1 MTIHILDS
9 KTISQIAAGEV
20 VERPASVVKELLE
33 NSLDAGAR
41 QITIVTRRGGISLI
55 EVADDGSG
63 IPGNEIELAF
73 ERHATSKITSL
84 ADLSRIATL
93 GFRGEALPSI
103 ASVAEV
109 EMLSRTRDEISG
121 TRLRLVDGR
130 IVQKESAARSQGTT
144 VTVHDLFRRVPAR
157 LKFLKSEATENNRIA
172 EVVSRYALA
181 YPEVKFTLIVDTRT
195 LMQTPGNGKLHDAI
209 SAVYGLEIASNLL
222 EIHQDS
228 FALPSTGESS
238 LRVSGYISKPEI
250 TRSTRENLIFLV
262 NRRWV
267 SNRLLSIA
275 VEEAYHGLLMQG
287 KHPLAIINLTIP
299 PEMID
304 VNVHPTKTEIKFQDE
319 KLVFAVLQKAV
330 RQSLIK
336 SAPVPEMQEIHQKF
350 TIPATPLQMPADFAH
365 TNLLVKSGS
374 LEKPLRPTP
383 LISLPLLR
391 VIGQYACN
399 YIVAEGPDSL
409 FLIDQHAAHERIQYE
424 KLKHHFSSATVEVQ
438 GLLEPV
444 PFDLEPGQAT
454 LLEMHLSELRTAGF
468 WLEFF
473 GERTCLVRTIPAM
486 LKESDWKSVLKEIL
500 ENSTSNWQEQM
511 ITTIACHGAIRA
523 GQPLSD
529 GEMREMI
536 RQLEQTAL
544 PNTCPHGRPT
554 LIQISRQKL
563 EREFGRT

>member
-1 MTIHILDS
+1 MTIHVLDS

-41 QITIVTRRGGISLI
+41 QITIITNRGGIGLI

-73 ERHATSKITSL
+73 ERHATSKITGL

-109 EMLSRTRDEISG
+109 EMLSRTRDETSG
-121 TRLRLVDGR
+121 TRLRLVDGQIIHR
-130 IVQKESAARSQGTT
+130 EPAARSPGTT

-181 YPEVKFTLIVDTRT
+181 YPEVRFALIVDTRT
-195 LMQTPGNGKLHDAI
+195 LLQTPGNGRLHDAI

-222 EIHQDS
+222 EIHPDS
-228 FALPSTGESS
+228 FGMPSTGQSN

-250 TRSTRENLIFLV
+250 TRSTREHLIFLV

-267 SNRLLSIA
+267 SNRLLSVA

-299 PEMID
+299 TEMID
-304 VNVHPTKTEIKFQDE
+304 VNVHPAKTEIKFQDE
-319 KLVFAVLQKAV
+319 KLVFTILQKAV
-330 RQSLIK
+330 RQTLIK
-336 SAPVPEMQEIHQKF
+336 SAPVPEMQEIRQIF
-350 TIPATPLQMPADFAH
+350 SIPAAPLQISPDADHTSHPA
-365 TNLLVKSGS
+365 KSS
-374 LEKPLRPTP
+374 PLEKPLQTTP

-391 VIGQYACN
+391 VIGQFACN
-399 YIVAEGPDSL
+399 YIVAEGPDGL

-424 KLKHHFSSATVEVQ
+424 KLKKHFSSAMVEVQ

-444 PFDLEPGQAT
+444 PFDLEPGQMAI
-454 LLEMHLSELRTAGF
+454 LEIHLAELRTAGF

-473 GERTCLVRTIPAM
+473 GERTCLVRTIPAI

-500 ENSTSNWQEQM
+500 ETSASNWQEQM
-511 ITTIACHGAIRA
+511 IITIACHGAIRA

-536 RQLEQTAL
+536 RQLEQTTL

-563 EREFGRT
+563 ELEFGRT